1 MKNIEKILSMTD
13 EKEKIK
19 IINKLL
25 REDKPRKRW
34 KKYDN
39 SRWSEKYKALD
50 RKHRK
55 HLIQDNAEILRK
67 KNLQPEEI
75 SVYPKGT
82 WKEGKKYCSTKSQW
96 QRNLEKN
103 ENYRV
108 DIKDLFTP
116 TLEKEKRKDKVIKN
130 KKPVIIFSDGKA
142 ELYTMKSEKHTVEE
156 ELNRYKIKK
165 GKRVVEIKCL
175 DINNIDDN
183 MVKETYEIDGTKM
196 TGKDL
201 LEVVLRTGIEIYEVI
216 DIVK

>member
-25 REDKPRKRW
+25 REDKPRKKW

-39 SRWSEKYKALD
+39 SRWNEKYKAID

-108 DIKDLFTP
+108 DIKDIFTP
-116 TLEKEKRKDKVIKN
+116 TLEKEKRKDKVIKD

-142 ELYTMKSEKHTVEE
+142 ELYTMKSEKHTIEE

-175 DINNIDDN
+175 DINSIDDN
-183 MVKETYEIDGTKM
+183 MIKEIYEINNTKM

-201 LEVVLRTGIEIYEVI
+201 LEIILKTGIEIYEVV
-216 DIVK
+216 DIVE

>member
-39 SRWSEKYKALD
+39 SRWNEKYKALD

-108 DIKDLFTP
+108 DIKDIFTP
-116 TLEKEKRKDKVIKN
+116 TLEKEKRKDKVIKD

-142 ELYTMKSEKHTVEE
+142 ELYTMKSEKHTIEE

-175 DINNIDDN
+175 DINNIDNDMIN
-183 MVKETYEIDGTKM
+183 KTYEINGTKM

-201 LEVVLRTGIEIYEVI
+201 LEVVLKTGIEIYEVV

>member
-39 SRWSEKYKALD
+39 SRWNEKYKALD

-96 QRNLEKN
+96 QRKLEQN

-108 DIKDLFTP
+108 DIKDIFTP
-116 TLEKEKRKDKVIKN
+116 TLEKEKRKDKVIKD

-142 ELYTMKSEKHTVEE
+142 ELYTMKSEKHTIEE

-183 MVKETYEIDGTKM
+183 MVKEIYEINGTKM

-201 LEVVLRTGIEIYEVI
+201 LEVILKTGIEIYEVV
-216 DIVK
+216 DIVE